1 MHVLIV
7 EDEPMVARRLRR
19 FTESILEEILEEDV
33 CIDAAEQLEAARDT
47 FFEEDID
54 ALLLDLNLR
63 GEDGFDLLKTSV
75 SGSFHTIVV
84 SAYTDRAIEAF
95 ELGVLD
101 FVGKPFGRER
111 LAEAFRRIKAPETRS
126 APPAKRLAVRKGGD
140 VVLIDVGQV
149 RRVQA
154 AGSYSELIL
163 TGGTTEL
170 HDKPLS
176 RLTALLP
183 EDFFRI
189 HRSHV
194 ARLSMIDRLRAHEGS
209 RYDIRLNDGTT
220 LPVGRTRVDTLR
232 ERLL

>member
-7 EDEPMVARRLRR
+7 EDEPMVARRLQR
-19 FTESILEEILEEDV
+19 FTESILEEDV
-33 CIDAAEQLEAARDT
+33 CIDAAEQPEAARDT
-47 FFEEDID
+47 LFEEEVDV
-54 ALLLDLNLR
+54 LLLDLNLR

-140 VVLIDVGQV
+140 VVLIDVGRV

-176 RLTALLP
+176 RLAALLP
-183 EDFFRI
+183 EDFVRI
-189 HRSHV
+189 HRSHI

-209 RYDIRLNDGTT
+209 RYDVRLDDGTT
-220 LPVGRTRVDTLR
+220 LPVGRTRIEALR
-232 ERLL
+232 GRLL